1 MTLPTLFFGFLLST
15 LYGTAFHVWRGG
27 GAGRFLLFLILGW
40 VGFWLGNFIGDQVGF
55 SFFKMGALNLGL
67 ATLTS
72 FIFLAVGYWLSRVEV
87 KQA

>member
-1 MTLPTLFFGFLLST
+1 MTLPTLLFGFLLST
-15 LYGTAFHVWRGG
+15 LYGTAFHLWRGG
-27 GAGRFLLFLILGW
+27 GAGRFLLYLILSW

-72 FIFLAVGYWLSRVEV
+72 FIFLAAGYWLSRVDL
-87 KQA
+87 KQT

>member
-1 MTLPTLFFGFLLST
+1 MTLPTLLFGFLLST

>member
-1 MTLPTLFFGFLLST
+1 MTLPTLLFGFLLST

-40 VGFWLGNFIGDQVGF
+40 VGFWLGNFIGNQVGF

-87 KQA
+87 KQT

>member
-1 MTLPTLFFGFLLST
+1 MTLPTLLFGFLLST

-27 GAGRFLLFLILGW
+27 RAGHFLLYLILSW

-67 ATLTS
+67 ATLSS
-72 FIFLAVGYWLSRVEV
+72 FLFLIAGYWLSRVEV
-87 KQA
+87 KQT

>member
-1 MTLPTLFFGFLLST
+1 MTLPTLLFGFLLST

-87 KQA
+87 KQT